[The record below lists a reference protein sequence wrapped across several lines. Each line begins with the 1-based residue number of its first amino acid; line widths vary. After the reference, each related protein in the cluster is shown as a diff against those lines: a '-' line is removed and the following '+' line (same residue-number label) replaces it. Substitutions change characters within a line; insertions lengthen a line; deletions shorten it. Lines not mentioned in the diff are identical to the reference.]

1 MRRTRLPRIALAS
14 AVSVGGSS
22 VDLASR
28 PACPDVDVTRLSGRG
43 RWGKHGPG
51 GAGALSN
58 CWPSRVGRTPAS
70 RVRCAGLRP
79 LLTPAQPAHPWV
91 GAGGRFAGLKM
102 GVVQDLWLERAGE
115 HVYDTGRVR
124 RAGDGHKQP

>member
-51 GAGALSN
+51 GAGGLEQLLALSGGTHAGVKSALRR
-58 CWPSRVGRTPAS
+58 PAAALDPGSAGAPVG
-70 RVRCAGLRP
+70 
-79 LLTPAQPAHPWV
+79 
-91 GAGGRFAGLKM
+91 GGR
-102 GVVQDLWLERAGE
+102 RP
-115 HVYDTGRVR
+115 VR
-124 RAGDGHKQP
+124 RPENGR